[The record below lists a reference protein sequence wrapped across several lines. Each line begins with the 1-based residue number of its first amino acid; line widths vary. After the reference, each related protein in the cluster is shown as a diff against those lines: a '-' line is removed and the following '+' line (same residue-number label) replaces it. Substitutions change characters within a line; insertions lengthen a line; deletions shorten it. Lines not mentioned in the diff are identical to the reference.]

1 MNWGCVGCR
10 VKGCLGAFGQPLFH
24 LSCPMHSWQVR
35 EPKASPH
42 RGLLPTV
49 QVIRRTRE
57 TTTNWE
63 ATSPSSSYSPGG
75 ALDPQVRELCLSL
88 WLSAPAWGLSAAWVL
103 CCPMATLASQ
113 ASLRCGSLS
122 QREHSQPF
130 LSILQQ
136 LPPHKQSSLEPPLW
150 RRHTPQLGFPSAC
163 SVEHSLFCSALWK
176 RICDQLG
183 LRNGSC

>member
-1 MNWGCVGCR
+1 MSWGCVWCH
-10 VKGCLGAFGQPLFH
+10 VKGCLGAFGQPLLH
-24 LSCPMHSWQVR
+24 LSCPVHPWQVR

-42 RGLLPTV
+42 GGLLPTV

-75 ALDPQVRELCLSL
+75 ALDPQVRELHPSLCLAFSTSL
-88 WLSAPAWGLSAAWVL
+88 GTVRCLGALLPRG
-103 CCPMATLASQ
+103 PTPRPLAGQ

-130 LSILQQ
+130 LSILPEEWFLQQ
-136 LPPHKQSSLEPPLW
+136 LPPCKQSSSEPPVW
-150 RRHTPQLGFPSAC
+150 RRHTPQLG
-163 SVEHSLFCSALWK
+163 VSLCAL
-176 RICDQLG
+176 CGALTV
-183 LRNGSC
+183 L